1 MGLARIGGRKQGVTH
16 SKSNFSDVLCR
27 RVDLLDHAGA
37 GYGGAQCAA
46 CSTGARRAEVLGNNP
61 DEAADLAD
69 VLEAEI
75 TYMTGVVG
83 DLKRAH
89 KLLQIRRPRANLRVV
104 AGRPAVIAN

>member
-1 MGLARIGGRKQGVTH
+1 
-16 SKSNFSDVLCR
+16 
-27 RVDLLDHAGA
+27 
-37 GYGGAQCAA
+37 
-46 CSTGARRAEVLGNNP
+46 
-61 DEAADLAD
+61 